1 MMLFTIPALY
11 VRQSYLKQH
20 YTALGIAGLCGRAA
34 CVTLLVKAGAEV
46 NYKTKEVPLVV
57 DFVKLEVPVFRAQ

>member
-1 MMLFTIPALY
+1 MVLFIIPTLY
-11 VRQSYLKQH
+11 VRQHFSKQH

-57 DFVKLEVPVFRAQ
+57 DFVKLKVPVFRAQ